1 MGKPPDDAAPAGK
14 LRVVTDDYQHPRAKK
29 TRKPPSYRRRW
40 IEQVCRSPQITDA
53 VKVMLLTVAD
63 SDRKW
68 MDDDGRLEVTQAKV
82 AAAIGKPVRRVYDRY
97 KAAIDAGFL
106 EEVAKGGQG
115 KPVAYVAVIPVY
127 DAAAKAKRRG
137 NTSNLSA

>member
-1 MGKPPDDAAPAGK
+1 MGNPPDDEASAGK
-14 LRVVTDDYQHPRAKK
+14 LRVVRDDYRPPSAKK
-29 TRKPPSYRRRW
+29 TRKPPSYRKRW
-40 IEQVCRSPQITDA
+40 VEQVRRSPQITDA

-63 SDRKW
+63 PELKW

-82 AAAIGKPVRRVYDRY
+82 AAAIGKPVRRIYDRY
-97 KAAIDAGFL
+97 KAAIAAGFL

-115 KPVAYVAVIPVY
+115 KAVAYAAVIPVY
-127 DAAAKAKRRG
+127 DAAANARRRG